1 MSITNDPG
9 IPTLQDLR
17 DTFGTSKP
25 RGNIQINSTKCKRS
39 SMETMYCTGDAYIF
53 GCVKTPL
60 KICDKITTE
69 GGKNLILDP
78 SGPSIDFTNHTL
90 INVGGVTVSVGLPN
104 QVIINDP
111 FGVLAGENQLATV
124 RGGTGQNSSAAT
136 GVAKVTAG
144 VWSFAPLTA
153 ADFGVIANMTVTTLT
168 TNTIISPGDLTITP
182 AGGDVFF
189 GPTIIHQSVV
199 AGSDSVIYT
208 AQATTVNNITTQL
221 FILTTTSG
229 PKGTVYTINS
239 TISLGDATG
248 GTDTGTYTFVG
259 KGKNLL
265 GVVSVSGMMQSGSIL
280 DGVLAGTSIGFIA
293 SGTGIRV
300 RITGL
305 AATTIQWTGRFEVT
319 SQEF

>member
-1 MSITNDPG
+1 
-9 IPTLQDLR
+9 
-17 DTFGTSKP
+17 
-25 RGNIQINSTKCKRS
+25 
-39 SMETMYCTGDAYIF
+39 METMYCTGDAYIF

-78 SGPSIDFTNHTL
+78 SGTSIDFTNHTL

-111 FGVLAGENQLATV
+111 FGVLVGENQLATV

-144 VWSFAPLTA
+144 IWSFAPLTD
-153 ADFGVIANMTVTTLT
+153 ADFGTITNLTVTQLT
-168 TNTIISPGDLTITP
+168 ANTIVSPGDLTITP

-189 GPTIIHQSVV
+189 GPTTIHQSAV
-199 AGSDSVIYT
+199 AGSDTAVYT
-208 AQATTVNNITTQL
+208 THVTTTNGLTTQL

-229 PKGTVYTINS
+229 TNGTVYTINS
-239 TISLGDATG
+239 TISLGDTTG
-248 GTDTGTYTFVG
+248 GVDTGTYTFVG
-259 KGKNLL
+259 KAKNLL
-265 GVVSVSGMMQSGSIL
+265 GVTSVSGMMQVGSIL

-293 SGTGIRV
+293 SGAGIRV